1 MRNAILQPFTSAGG
15 RLVVLAVTVAVLVAG
30 CGTSASSAPGTPSQA
45 GGTAHQS
52 SNKGGLPL
60 LRLDYYV
67 AEPTLASTLDPAL
80 VSGSTE
86 ADTIALVNANLVKIL
101 PSGKIAPDLA
111 TWKVDPS
118 RKVYTFTIRSGA
130 KFANGHPVTAA
141 DAAYSIRRA
150 LAPATVSRVA
160 MTYLGDIKGAAAYNT
175 GKAKTLPGVQVV
187 NSRMLRITLDR
198 PIAYFLDT
206 LAYPTADVLDKSVV
220 QGKSASATNNF
231 LTTNCPGNQ
240 GAGPFKFVCQGS
252 GFYHPG
258 QTPKYDLV
266 PNPNYYGAK
275 PKVRLELPG
284 VSTIDVAYRMYRAGQ
299 LDTTPVPTTFLKQWQ
314 GNPQLLTFPTSIV
327 TYLTPNTKAAPF
339 SNVHCRLAAAY
350 GINRDA
356 IANDILHGSTRA
368 FYGVVPQGMLGFL
381 GKSGVPAYDLQKAK
395 FEFSQCPY
403 KSSPVVIKYPAG
415 SSDIDATYLAV
426 AHMLT
431 QVGFKASSD
440 AIGVHEWLTDVSQP
454 LNASHTTLIRNGWQQ
469 DYPDPQ
475 DYVTLLLHSTSNYN
489 IGQWRNATFDRL
501 SSQADVTANSSR
513 RAQLYQRAQ
522 KIALNDGAWIS
533 LTNALGHQ
541 LVSTKVRG
549 LVGTSAYGDL
559 VPKNGSW
566 ANVTVR

>member
-1 MRNAILQPFTSAGG
+1 MRSAILRPFSTTAG
-15 RLVVLAVTVAVLVAG
+15 RLAVLAVAIAVMVAG
-30 CGTSASSAPGTPSQA
+30 CGTSASSAPGTPTHGQQ
-45 GGTAHQS
+45 T

-80 VSGSTE
+80 VSGATE

-111 TWKVDPS
+111 TWKVDSS
-118 RKVYTFTIRSGA
+118 RTVYTFTIRPGA
-130 KFANGHPVTAA
+130 KFANGHSVTAT
-141 DAAYSIRRA
+141 DAVYSIQRA
-150 LAPATVSRVA
+150 LAPATASRVA

-175 GKAKTLPGVQVV
+175 GKAKTLAGVRAL
-187 NSRMLRITLDR
+187 NSRTLRITLDR

-220 QGKSASATNNF
+220 QGKPASATNNF
-231 LTTNCPGNQ
+231 LTNNCPGNQ
-240 GAGPFKFVCQGS
+240 GAGPFKFVCQGT
-252 GFYHPG
+252 GFYVSG

-266 PNPNYYGAK
+266 PNPYYYGAR

-350 GINRDA
+350 GIDRVA
-356 IANDILHGSTRA
+356 IANDVLHGASRA
-368 FYGVVPQGMLGFL
+368 LYDVVPEGMLSFL
-381 GKSGVPAYDLQKAK
+381 GKSGVPTYNLTKAK

-403 KSSPVVIKYPAG
+403 KSAPVVIKYPTG
-415 SSDIDATYLAV
+415 SSDADATYLAV

-440 AIGVHEWLTDVSQP
+440 PIAVHEWLTDVSQP
-454 LNASHTTLIRNGWQQ
+454 LNASHTTMIRNGWQQ

-475 DYVTLLLHSTSNYN
+475 DYVTLLLQSSSNYD
-489 IGQWRNATFDRL
+489 IGQWKNATFDRL
-501 SSQADVTANSSR
+501 TNQADVTASSSK

-522 KIALNDGAWIS
+522 RIALNDGAWIS

-541 LVSTKVRG
+541 LVSSKVHG

-559 VPKNGSW
+559 VPRGGNW
-566 ANVTVR
+566 ANVTVG